1 MLHLIQIIVT
11 KIGFTKEKENLQ
23 TRVLYKNPDR
33 ILARITTQENKDN
46 VVTSINFKDENE
58 SDDILKTSRETSSL
72 NITEENK
79 EFIMSMLDMLEFNKF
94 KTLERKRHVY
104 KKNNAKFE
112 IDEYSAPEEMY
123 VVAIEGEKEEV
134 DSIYEEV
141 NKLFGSYLI

>member
-1 MLHLIQIIVT
+1 M
-11 KIGFTKEKENLQ
+11 
-23 TRVLYKNPDR
+23 
-33 ILARITTQENKDN
+33 ARITTEGNKDT

-58 SDDILKTSRETSSL
+58 SNDILKASRETSSL

-79 EFIMSMLDMLEFNKF
+79 EFIMSMLAILEFNKF
-94 KTLERKRHVY
+94 KTLERKRYVY